1 MKALVDAFLGR
12 KFKTSR
18 FNILAKL
25 AISRIAILRNQRQVR
40 YFHAKSDVIELL
52 NLAHQER
59 ALLRVEHVIK
69 EQNMMDVFA
78 MIEDY
83 CYLLID
89 RVMLL
94 KKDKEC
100 PDELKEAIS
109 SLIFASSRCGEF
121 PELQEIRGIFVSTF
135 GKEFAARAIE
145 LRNNCGVNPKII
157 QKLSA
162 GQPSLESRLKVL
174 KNTAS
179 ENGIVLNLAEDAPV
193 VTEEKLDI
201 SQKQQRQES
210 YKSAKLKDTVPKEET
225 HILPELNPDEQLTE
239 KLKARKKYRDVT
251 AAALEAFESASYAAA
266 AARAAVALSRS
277 ESQDTD

>member
-40 YFHAKSDVIELL
+40 YSHAKSDVIELL

-94 KKDKEC
+94 KKDK
-100 PDELKEAIS
+100 LVFLIS
-109 SLIFASSRCGEF
+109 FSYNFFDVGNFQSCKRFVEF
-121 PELQEIRGIFVSTF
+121 FVSTF

-193 VTEEKLDI
+193 VTEEKLDV